1 MLKRRT
7 LLSSLLIVGLIVG
20 GGAAIA
26 KNEHHHDGHAA
37 LGPKL
42 HENGRHEISKI
53 GTTSVT
59 AEVKDNKV
67 VNMSAGN
74 LPVKKVK
81 SKKKMASLPAGIIL
95 ASDARYPQV
104 AQMDTYY
111 YGYCFDT
118 GTDIECY
125 WYPASDVVVTDGWVD
140 YAPM

>member
-1 MLKRRT
+1 MFNRRT
-7 LLSSLLIVGLIVG
+7 LLSSLLILGLIA

-37 LGPKL
+37 LGTKL
-42 HENGRHEISKI
+42 HENGKHDVAKI
-53 GTTSVT
+53 GANTVT

-67 VNMSAGN
+67 VNMTAGN

-81 SKKKMASLPAGIIL
+81 SKKKMASLGAGIIL
-95 ASDARYPQV
+95 VADSRYPQV

-111 YGYCFDT
+111 YAYCFDT

-125 WYPASDVVVTDGWVD
+125 WFPASDVVVTDAWTD